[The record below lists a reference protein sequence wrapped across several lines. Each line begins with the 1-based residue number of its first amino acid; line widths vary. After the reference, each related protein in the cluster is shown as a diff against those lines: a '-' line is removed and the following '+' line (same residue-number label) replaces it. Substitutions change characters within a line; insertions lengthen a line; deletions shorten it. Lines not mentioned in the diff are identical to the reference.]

1 MSSRVS
7 QVHNAAYRSSGAAV
21 SSQNAAVRCAGTNT
35 VRSSAV
41 TSESA
46 THAKTAWMQGMNCTN
61 NDSKMEQS
69 SHLQEIKIEHH
80 NDIGREVKG

>member
-7 QVHNAAYRSSGAAV
+7 QVHNGAYRSSGAAV
-21 SSQNAAVRCAGTNT
+21 SSQNAAARCAGTNT

-46 THAKTAWMQGMNCTN
+46 THAKTAWMQVMNCTD

-69 SHLQEIKIEHH
+69 SPLQEIKIGN